1 MKRYT
6 IFSFIA
12 ILVLL
17 FASCEQETQST
28 YPNGELPIFRGYMQF
43 STEVSTRAALATHMR
58 GKDFGVIGFQYSPTT
73 DWGTAKST
81 ATPMT
86 DFFDQMVSCGSQGG
100 VCTYDVDGTKDG
112 DQYMLWEE
120 NKYAFF
126 AYYPYGRDG
135 IELSDPS
142 LSNTPYLTYTY
153 PWADRTIVPVYDTA
167 NDYGMYDLMTAEDID
182 CDGSRNVS
190 LDFKH
195 RLFAIEVLANNYN
208 ETQFQYVY
216 DTTKPVWEYVT
227 DENGKVVV
235 GDDGKPIIKTDEN
248 GNKVQAKNEDGTP
261 KYEILLDK
269 NGRKVIATDAD
280 GNKIILTDPETGKP
294 LDATTSISRLSV
306 EISGLQY
313 SAITIPLSKQS
324 GEKQY
329 ISRKDPEGIKGK
341 TVAFDIQD
349 IPLTIPAFND
359 PIYDAEG
366 KIIAGDGIPTSIS
379 KLGSSSKNGY
389 LMFIPQDEPIKFSL
403 WWREIEPDQSIDR
416 TIESTVKFEP
426 GYLYQLIVNFVGS
439 GITVHLIKVGAWDD
453 QPVYHTFE

>member
-1 MKRYT
+1 MKRG
-6 IFSFIA
+6 FIISILA
-12 ILVLL
+12 ISAL
-17 FASCEQETQST
+17 FLASCEKEPVLQQGDGN
-28 YPNGELPIFRGYMQF
+28 YYPIFRGYMQF
-43 STEVSTRAALATHMR
+43 STEVSTRAQLATNMR

-86 DFFDQMVSCGSQGG
+86 DFFNQKVLCGPQGT
-100 VCTYDVDGTKDG
+100 CTYDVDNIKTG
-112 DQYMLWEE
+112 DQYKLWEE

-135 IELSDPS
+135 IELS
-142 LSNTPYLTYTY
+142 SNTAANTPSLTYTY
-153 PWADRTIVPVYDTA
+153 PWANKTLVSIYDSE
-167 NDYGMYDLMTAEDID
+167 NDSGMYDLMTAEDLD
-182 CDGSRNVS
+182 CDGSRSVK

-195 RLFAIEVLANNYN
+195 RLFAIEILANNYN

-216 DTTKPVWEYVT
+216 DTTKPVWEYLT
-227 DENGKVVV
+227 DGDGKVVV

-248 GNKVQAKNEDGTP
+248 GDKVQAKNEDGTL

-269 NGRKVIATDAD
+269 NGHKVIATDAD
-280 GNKIILTDPETGKP
+280 GNKIILTDPETGEP

-329 ISRKDPEGIKGK
+329 ISRTDPKNIKGK
-341 TVAFDIQD
+341 TVEFDIQD
-349 IPLTIPAFND
+349 INLTIPAFND

-366 KIIAGDGIPTSIS
+366 KIIAGDGIATSIS
-379 KLGSSSKNGY
+379 KLGTTSKNGY

-426 GYLYQLIVNFVGS
+426 GYLYQLVVNFVGS